1 MKYPEFKNN
10 NTFSELHDG
19 LTEID
24 LLRKF
29 SSNLKTIH
37 FLTTSHYT
45 DFNSLISEYLLAG
58 TKIFSMEFGIVSN
71 IVEDEYTVLDVISP
85 GNVLSPGDTFDLE
98 GTYCREVVNSQK
110 VIGLPH
116 VGAIKEMR
124 GHPVYQN
131 MKLESYISAPIYKED
146 VIYGTLNFSSTEVR
160 EYGFSEYERELISML
175 AHSIGTYLSLRD
187 KEEKLQSAN
196 KRIRTLTGYLAHD
209 LRSPLGNIFSLAEL
223 LPEMTEEESTE
234 MINEIKEISNKAMEI
249 VNTVLEAAIIGE
261 GKLSLDK
268 RKYLLGDI
276 ISESINDFKTYSNN
290 SNLSIEENIE
300 EALVF
305 IDKER
310 IHQVFTNLLSN
321 SLKYSKE
328 NSIIYISIINK
339 EKGVEFSIK
348 NSIKD
353 NNKVNNIGRSSEE
366 KSYGF
371 GLEIVREILK
381 LHSSELLIDIKDE
394 EFTASFV
401 LEY

>member
-19 LTEID
+19 LNEID

-37 FLTTSHYT
+37 YLTTSHYA
-45 DFNSLISEYLLAG
+45 DFNSLISEYILAG

-223 LPEMTEEESTE
+223 LPEMTEEESIE

-339 EKGVEFSIK
+339 EKGVEFSMK